1 MFSVRLHR
9 LLPADQEIYISVFGF
24 LLVSTPTTVFVV
36 FVMLCFYFK
45 FLFFSLM
52 PHSDG
57 CLHMSPDV
65 TAEFVFL
72 TSRSNQNLC
81 VCFRSVEHC
90 FHMCDRVVIYFF
102 IAASYTPW

>member
-1 MFSVRLHR
+1 
-9 LLPADQEIYISVFGF
+9 
-24 LLVSTPTTVFVV
+24 
-36 FVMLCFYFK
+36 
-45 FLFFSLM
+45 M

-57 CLHMSPDV
+57 CLHMSTDV
-65 TAEFVFL
+65 IAEFVSL
-72 TSRSNQNLC
+72 HPAVIRTDVCVC